1 MENQSLTELLKQLGS
16 KKPTPGGGAAA
27 AWVGALSS
35 ALAEMAMR
43 YSIRKKTPATDRKE
57 IDTLIEQSLIIVDD
71 FLKSANEDAAAYE
84 YLNQLQK
91 LDADDPKRIAGWEDA
106 VKQAIAVPSRVV
118 ETAVTTLEKY
128 ESFMTHCNH
137 LLLSDLAIA
146 AILCESAAR
155 SAAWNV
161 RINIPLIDNNN
172 MHQSM
177 EVDLTERLNQVRETT
192 NRIENYCASNENSSP
207 ESL

>member
-27 AWVGALSS
+27 AWVGALGS

-43 YSIRKKTPATDRKE
+43 YSIRKKTSETDRKE
-57 IDTLIEQSLIIVDD
+57 IETLIEQSLIIVDD

-84 YLNQLQK
+84 NLNQLQK
-91 LDADDPKRIAGWEDA
+91 LNADDPKRIAGWEDT

-128 ESFMTHCNH
+128 ESFMTRCNRW
-137 LLLSDLAIA
+137 LLSDLAIA

-161 RINIPLIDNNN
+161 RINLPLIDNNN
-172 MHQSM
+172 MHQSI
-177 EVDLTERLNQVRETT
+177 EADLTERLNQLRETT
-192 NRIENYCASNENSSP
+192 NRIENYCAGNENSSP
-207 ESL
+207 ESP